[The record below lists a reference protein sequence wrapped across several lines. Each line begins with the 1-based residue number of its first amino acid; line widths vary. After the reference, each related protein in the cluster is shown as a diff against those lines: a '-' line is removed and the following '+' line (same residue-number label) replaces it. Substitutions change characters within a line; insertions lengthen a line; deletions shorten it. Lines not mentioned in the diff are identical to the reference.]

1 MGRPERPIDAD
12 AGPVQR
18 FAAELRGLRAE
29 AGGPTYRVMAKGSGY
44 SAPVLSQAAAG
55 ERLPTLAATLAYVAA
70 CGGDRAEWEE
80 RWREAA
86 AQVAAAPRED
96 EPVADSPYRG
106 LARFEPGD
114 AEVFFG
120 RDALVDGLVDVV
132 RDHRCAVVLGPSG
145 SGKSSLLRAGLA
157 PRLGRTTERAL
168 RPAAI
173 RVLTPGP
180 HPVRTHGSRLRPADG
195 TGDTL
200 VVVDQFE
207 EVFTLCP
214 DPAERAHFIDLLLAA
229 RQSGSRLRVVL
240 GVRSDFYGRCLE
252 HPALVRVIRD
262 ASLPVGPMGREDLR
276 RAITGP
282 AGVRGLT
289 VERSLTAQLI
299 DEVDGEPGGL
309 PLLSHALLETWR
321 RRSGRTLTLR
331 SYEAAGGVRG
341 AIAQTAEELYRTF
354 TAPEA
359 ALTRRILLRLVAPGD
374 GTADTCRPADRS
386 ELETAP
392 AAGRRHGTGPADGS
406 GDGGNTGKPG
416 TTRNAG
422 DAGDA
427 GNTVDGGPAD
437 GTSTGP
443 GTDTNTVTGTGTGT
457 QAVLDRLARARLV
470 TLDGDTVRL
479 AHETLITAW
488 PRLQGW
494 IEEDRHRLRVLRR
507 LTQDAAD
514 WTELGRDPGA
524 LYRGARLA
532 EAEESFAHPAHLA
545 QLTAAEQDFLHAART
560 TRTRERRRLRALAG
574 SASLLL
580 VLALIAGTVAWQQ
593 NRDGD
598 RRRVDAAARRTA
610 GTADGL
616 RGSDPR
622 TALRLSVAAWRLSRT
637 PETRSA
643 LMGALGQQELPG
655 FTPPRR
661 SVATWTL
668 GSDGRTLVGV
678 DERRVTR
685 WDIPSRRRTGSYR
698 APGGGDLPAGAAET
712 AQPTPDGRFLIVP
725 ADEDGRLRLWDIR
738 AERYQ
743 GRPFGPKGM
752 AEPSVPDAGE
762 LVEAG
767 PPAGEG
773 DLSPV
778 SVSASAAYGPSSSG
792 HAVIFNTDADLD
804 VWDVPTG
811 RRLLAALPLAGTGT
825 GTLNDSDV
833 SPDNRLLALCT
844 SRGLVLWDVRT
855 RRRADTAWHRRPACP
870 SDGRLQFTPN
880 GRELVLLDAYALR
893 RVSVSSGRELPK
905 LNQVAPLDF
914 TFTEDG
920 TYAASRG
927 STDILIWRLD
937 RPQAPVFR
945 HQLSD
950 EDPVD
955 LRIDTRAGVLRY
967 LDESPA
973 STRTVHALDIGAV
986 LNARWDGR
994 PVEQAAL
1001 SEDGRVLAV
1010 LRGDRLGLYDGR
1022 TGRHRSDPPPPP
1034 PSPFDQDLAPDS
1046 PTLSLSADGRRLAYV
1061 SRYEDVPGMARRVT
1075 VWDTERHR
1083 RISELRAPGEDG
1095 FMTFTLSPDG
1105 RELTTTSTAGDDTT
1119 VWSTDTARRLRTI
1132 TARTAQQDGGGTQ
1145 DPGMGASVD
1154 EATTGPPTANCAC
1167 VAAFDRDDGL
1177 AARAEL
1183 SGHIS
1188 LWDTRRRTRLGMLYG
1203 GAGKG
1208 SPDAPEEITAL
1219 AFSPDGTTLATAGS
1233 YGTLRL
1239 WDVPSR
1245 LALGA
1250 GLPTAGDHIRAL
1262 AFAPDGRTLSL
1273 AGTHVPLQH
1282 RTIDP
1287 DRATEAVCRRAGGP
1301 LSRDQWDT
1309 YLPDTPYRRTC

>member
-1 MGRPERPIDAD
+1 MGRPERPVDAD

-18 FAAELRGLRAE
+18 FAAELRGLRAG

-55 ERLPTLAATLAYVAA
+55 ERLPTLAAALAYVAA
-70 CGGDRAEWEE
+70 CGGDRAEWER
-80 RWREAA
+80 RWHAAA

-114 AEVFFG
+114 ADVFFG

-180 HPVRTHGSRLRPADG
+180 HPVRTHESRLRPADG
-195 TGDTL
+195 EGDTL

-214 DPAERAHFIDLLLAA
+214 DPAERARFIDLLLAA
-229 RQSGSRLRVVL
+229 RQHGSRLRVVL

-262 ASLPVGPMGREDLR
+262 ASLPVGPMGREELR

-289 VERSLTAQLI
+289 VERSLTAQLV
-299 DEVDGEPGGL
+299 DEVDGEPGAL

-341 AIAQTAEELYRTF
+341 AIAQTAEDLYRTF
-354 TAPEA
+354 TAPQA

-392 AAGRRHGTGPADGS
+392 AAGRRYGTGP
-406 GDGGNTGKPG
+406 
-416 TTRNAG
+416 
-422 DAGDA
+422 
-427 GNTVDGGPAD
+427 VDG
-437 GTSTGP
+437 
-443 GTDTNTVTGTGTGT
+443 TDTGTGTE
-457 QAVLDRLARARLV
+457 AVLDRLARARLV

-545 QLTAAEQDFLHAART
+545 QLTPGERDFLHAART

-598 RRRVDAAARRTA
+598 RRRIDTAARRTA
-610 GTADGL
+610 GTAEGL

-643 LMGALGQQELPG
+643 LLGALGQQELPG
-655 FTPPRR
+655 FTPSRR
-661 SVATWTL
+661 SEATWIL

-678 DERRVTR
+678 DEHRVTR
-685 WDIPSRRRTGSYR
+685 WDIPSRRRTGSHR
-698 APGGGDLPAGAAET
+698 APDGGDFPAETAET
-712 AQPTPDGRFLIVP
+712 AQLTPDGRFLIVP
-725 ADEDGRLRLWDIR
+725 AGEDGRLRLWDIR

-743 GRPFGPKGM
+743 GRPFGPKST
-752 AEPSVPDAGE
+752 AEEPSAPDAGQ
-762 LVEAG
+762 LVGAG
-767 PPAGEG
+767 PPVADG
-773 DLSPV
+773 DLSPA
-778 SVSASAAYGPSSSG
+778 SMSATAGYGPSSSG
-792 HAVIFNTDADLD
+792 HAMIFSSDAGLD

-811 RRLLAALPLAGTGT
+811 RRLLAALPLAGM
-825 GTLNDSDV
+825 GTLDDSDV

-844 SRGLVLWDVRT
+844 SRGLVLWDVRA

-870 SDGRLQFTPN
+870 SDVQLRFTPN
-880 GRELVLLDAYALR
+880 GRELVLRDAYALR
-893 RVSVSSGRELPK
+893 RVSVSSGRDLPR
-905 LNQVAPLDF
+905 LSQVAPLDF
-914 TFTEDG
+914 VFSEDG
-920 TYAASRG
+920 AYAASRG

-950 EDPVD
+950 EDPVE

-973 STRTVHALDIGAV
+973 SNQTVHALDIGAV
-986 LNARWDGR
+986 LGARWDDR
-994 PVEQAAL
+994 PVEQATL
-1001 SEDGRVLAV
+1001 SRDGRVLAV
-1010 LRGDRLGLYDGR
+1010 LRDDRLGLYDGR

-1034 PSPFDQDLAPDS
+1034 PSPFDEELAPDS

-1061 SRYEDVPGMARRVT
+1061 SQYEDVPGMARRVT

-1083 RISELRAPGEDG
+1083 RISELRATGEDG
-1095 FMTFTLSPDG
+1095 FMSFTLSPDG

-1119 VWSTDTARRLRTI
+1119 VWSSDTARRLRTVA
-1132 TARTAQQDGGGTQ
+1132 ARTARQAGGSTQ
-1145 DPGMGASVD
+1145 DPGEGASAD
-1154 EATTGPPTANCAC
+1154 GAATTGPPTANCDC
-1167 VAAFDRDDGL
+1167 VAAFDRGNGL

-1188 LWDTRRRTRLGMLYG
+1188 LWDTRRRTRIGMLYG

-1245 LALGA
+1245 LALGT

-1262 AFAPDGRTLSL
+1262 AFASDGRTLSM
-1273 AGTHVPLQH
+1273 AGTHVLLQH

-1287 DRATEAVCRRAGGP
+1287 DRTTEAVCRRAGGP

-1309 YLPDTPYRRTC
+1309 YLPETPYRRIC